1 MGNDFGALANSTL
14 VHDLM
19 DDFRIDMGPLLGLAM
34 NIGDVQANGAVVRT
48 MRPGTTL
55 TITNYFGEVAPYQV
69 SGDGGAGGYVAQDY
83 EVGDPVTVTCPSDPW
98 ARSVKLTA
106 EEYRLLVGGPD
117 AGRAYQDLRAKLNLE
132 MMYSLKKKMV
142 QDFFAVITAA
152 NYTNNTV
159 SGAGT
164 FARSTEIDIETE
176 LFTRNIKDRS
186 NAKLIL
192 HPTAYGEWA
201 KDHVAIN
208 TNTGGS
214 QAQRVMGDG
223 VQSQVSSFQVHR
235 TNMALP
241 ADAARGFAYTKTAA
255 LFINRIPDE
264 PGLEG
269 MAIGNDAFNSLSTV
283 IDPAS
288 GIAFLFRC
296 WKNWSTGAIQLDMA
310 SIWKF
315 AKLQGEAI
323 ERITAA

>member
-1 MGNDFGALANSTL
+1 MPGNDFGALANSTL
-14 VHDLM
+14 IHDLM

-34 NIGDVQANGAVVRT
+34 NIGDKQANGTLVRG
-48 MRPGTTL
+48 MKPGQTL
-55 TITNYFGEVAPYQV
+55 TITDYFTPVAPYNQTA
-69 SGDGGAGGYVAQDY
+69 AGGYIAQDY
-83 EVGDPVTVTCPSDPW
+83 AVGEPVTVTCPATVW
-98 ARSVKLTA
+98 ARSTALTA
-106 EEYRLLVGGPD
+106 AEWRLLTGGPD
-117 AGRAYQDLRAKLNLE
+117 AGAAYQELRAKLNLE
-132 MMYSLKKKMV
+132 MMYSMKKLMV
-142 QDFFAVITAA
+142 EDFFAIITAA
-152 NYTNNTV
+152 NYANNTV

-214 QAQRVMGDG
+214 QAQRVMGNG
-223 VQSQVSSFQVHR
+223 VQSQVTSMQVHR
-235 TNMALP
+235 TNIALP

-264 PGLEG
+264 PGLDGVATGAE
-269 MAIGNDAFNSLSTV
+269 MFNSLATV
-283 IDPAS
+283 VDPVS
-288 GIAFLFRC
+288 GIAFLVRT
-296 WKNWSTGAIQLDMA
+296 WKNWKTGAIQIDVA

-323 ERITAA
+323 ERVTAA